1 MILDI
6 SRTIIRKNL
15 VNFISTIVFIII
27 IIVLLFVPM
36 YNIIKGVNNSLLA
49 IFIATAYFIYAVYNT
64 FRNYY
69 YIYFNNE
76 SDTLILR
83 YFSPNIFTSQK
94 NSIEMPKNEFA
105 GYKLQSFFLRYR
117 EKLILYRNTKKGMAS
132 YPPVSITALS
142 SAERHALLRALD
154 ELKLMNNIGK

>member
-27 IIVLLFVPM
+27 IILLLFVPI

-49 IFIATAYFIYAVYNT
+49 IFIAAAYFIYAVYNN
-64 FRNYY
+64 FRNYN

-76 SDTLILR
+76 SEKLILR
-83 YFSPNIFTSQK
+83 YFSPNIFTSRK
-94 NSIEMPKNEFA
+94 NSIEIPKNEFA
-105 GYKLQSFFLRYR
+105 GYKLHSFFMRYR
-117 EKLILYRNTKKGMAS
+117 EKIILYRNTKKGLAS

-142 SAERHALLRALD
+142 NAERYAMLRALD
-154 ELKLMNNIGK
+154 ELKPENDIRS

>member
-36 YNIIKGVNNSLLA
+36 YNIVKGVDNSLLA
-49 IFIATAYFIYAVYNT
+49 IFVATAYFIYAVYNS
-64 FRNYY
+64 FRNYN

-83 YFSPNIFTSQK
+83 YFSPNIFTSRK
-94 NSIEMPKNEFA
+94 NSIEMPKEEFA
-105 GYKLQSFFLRYR
+105 GYKLDSFFMRYR
-117 EKLILYRNTKKGMAS
+117 EKIVLFRNTKQGLAS

-142 SAERHALLRALD
+142 NAERYALLRALN
-154 ELKLMNNIGK
+154 ELKLKNENRS

>member
-49 IFIATAYFIYAVYNT
+49 IFIATAYLIYAVYNT
-64 FRNYY
+64 FRNYN

-76 SDTLILR
+76 TDTLILR

-105 GYKLQSFFLRYR
+105 GYRLQSFFMRYR
-117 EKLILYRNTKKGMAS
+117 EKIILYRKTKKGMAS

-142 SAERHALLRALD
+142 NTERHALLRALD